1 MAIFRVQGPDGAI
14 YRIEGPDDATD
25 AEVAA
30 FAARQFAPKPKAP
43 PPPEPTIGGQV
54 KEAFKGLVPGAVG
67 LLETAGAGAAALLP
81 EDYERGTREQIK
93 ELATAAKKPFEA
105 APGYEETVGRKLGEA
120 VGSTIPFLAA
130 GPFGLVGRAGA
141 VGLGTAAG
149 AGEAR
154 TRAEAEGATAEQRAA
169 ATGFGVIPALARL
182 SFCPWL
188 QTNLV
193 VLMRHQTPAWLPAQ
207 VQSLWIRSG

>member
-1 MAIFRVQGPDGAI
+1 MAIFRVQGPDGSI
-14 YRIEGPDDATD
+14 YRIEGPDDAT
-25 AEVAA
+25 EEQVAA
-30 FAARQFAPKPKAP
+30 FAARQFAPKPIKP
-43 PPPEPTIGGQV
+43 TPEPTVGGQV

-81 EDYERGTREQIK
+81 EEYETPTREKIK

-120 VGSTIPFLAA
+120 VGSTVPFLAA
-130 GPFGLVGRAGA
+130 GPFGLAGRAAA

-169 ATGFGVIPALARL
+169 ATGFGIIPGAAEAFAPLRILGRLSDDIVGGGVAYVKRALAR
-182 SFCPWL
+182 
-188 QTNLV
+188 
-193 VLMRHQTPAWLPAQ
+193 
-207 VQSLWIRSG
+207 